1 MEFPSYLE
9 DDVSQVPA
17 LQLLINMGWKY
28 LSPEEALALRGGKR
42 KKVILEEVLRTQLK
56 KFNRISY
63 KGQEYP
69 FSETNI
75 ENAIRELRDLHFEG
89 TIKTNENAYDLITV
103 GKSFEQT
110 IEGTARSY
118 DLNYIDWT
126 KDPLNNNVFHVTEEF
141 SVERAGS
148 HETRRPDLVLFING
162 IPVVV
167 IECKRPDLKKGPIE
181 LAIKQNLRNQKS
193 DEIPHLFYYT
203 QLLMGLCTNKALYG
217 TTGTIRKYWMAWKSD
232 VDEAKLNTL
241 INQPLE
247 DEVKDRLFNHTY
259 RPHAE
264 QKRKYFDELGT
275 RLATEQDRTI
285 LGLLDREQLLDY
297 MFRSV
302 VFDAGIKKVAR
313 YNQDRLVEKVLER
326 IHERDDEGHRRG
338 GVVWHTQG
346 SGKSISM
353 VLIAKAISLDERID
367 NARII
372 LVTDRTDLDDQLR
385 DNFKNCGLEIEQAK
399 TGSHLFELIESNKKQ
414 VILTI
419 INKFKAALK
428 RRKLKDESDNIF
440 VLIDESHRTQHG
452 TLHAGMRKVLPNA
465 CYLGFTGTP
474 LVKKEKNDIDL
485 FGGFID
491 TYTIDDARR
500 DEVVCDL
507 IYEGRYVEQNVNQ
520 KVIDQWFERITR
532 NLTDAQKEDLKRK
545 FSTRDHINQTDQRL
559 MLIAYDINDHFTKR
573 ENLLFKGQIIATS
586 KASAIKYKR
595 FLDQIGDISSEVV
608 ISPPEALEGHE
619 DLGEDKK
626 LVQDFWKD
634 QMDKYGTAESY
645 QETIINS
652 YKKGER
658 PEIIIV
664 VNKLITGF
672 DAPQNTYLYIDRKF
686 QEPHSVL
693 QAIARVNR
701 LYPGKEFGYLIDY
714 AGVYGEI
721 DDAKKL
727 YAELLESFDEDD
739 IQNSFADIKDEIDKL
754 PQRHSNVKGIFK
766 GIETRDIEAYE
777 QLLADEETR
786 DRFFDRLSTF
796 NRTYRMAMNSVQFEI
811 DTDDETLER
820 YRLDHKFFNNLRRS
834 VQNRYN
840 LTVDLAEFDP
850 QMKRILDTN
859 VDAIKVEQ
867 IIPPTNIFEVKYEER
882 KAEFETPRAK
892 ADFITSALEKT
903 ISENYE
909 DDPEFYRPLSNLLQD
924 LIKIIREQRFDEA
937 KTLQM
942 ALELENKVKRRTGD
956 ELPEKLEKRE
966 PVVKAY
972 YGFAFKHLKD
982 FHTDEF
988 SPKEV
993 SADVAIKIDDIILE
1007 KRIRDWTDNQDVK
1020 NQMLNEI
1027 EDFLFDLKARHEIDL
1042 SLDAIDDIMSESM
1055 KVAERR
1061 RAI

>member
-1 MEFPSYLE
+1 
-9 DDVSQVPA
+9 
-17 LQLLINMGWKY
+17 
-28 LSPEEALALRGGKR
+28 
-42 KKVILEEVLRTQLK
+42 
-56 KFNRISY
+56 
-63 KGQEYP
+63 
-69 FSETNI
+69 
-75 ENAIRELRDLHFEG
+75 
-89 TIKTNENAYDLITV
+89 
-103 GKSFEQT
+103 
-110 IEGTARSY
+110 
-118 DLNYIDWT
+118 
-126 KDPLNNNVFHVTEEF
+126 
-141 SVERAGS
+141 
-148 HETRRPDLVLFING
+148 
-162 IPVVV
+162 
-167 IECKRPDLKKGPIE
+167 
-181 LAIKQNLRNQKS
+181 
-193 DEIPHLFYYT
+193 
-203 QLLMGLCTNKALYG
+203 
-217 TTGTIRKYWMAWKSD
+217 
-232 VDEAKLNTL
+232 
-241 INQPLE
+241 
-247 DEVKDRLFNHTY
+247 
-259 RPHAE
+259 
-264 QKRKYFDELGT
+264 
-275 RLATEQDRTI
+275 
-285 LGLLDREQLLDY
+285 
-297 MFRSV
+297 
-302 VFDAGIKKVAR
+302 
-313 YNQDRLVEKVLER
+313 
-326 IHERDDEGHRRG
+326 
-338 GVVWHTQG
+338 
-346 SGKSISM
+346 
-353 VLIAKAISLDERID
+353 
-367 NARII
+367 
-372 LVTDRTDLDDQLR
+372 
-385 DNFKNCGLEIEQAK
+385 
-399 TGSHLFELIESNKKQ
+399 
-414 VILTI
+414 
-419 INKFKAALK
+419 
-428 RRKLKDESDNIF
+428 

-520 KVIDQWFERITR
+520 KVIDQWFERVTK
-532 NLTDAQKEDLKRK
+532 NLTDPQKEDLKRK
-545 FSTRDHINQTDQRL
+545 FSTRDQINQTDQRL

-608 ISPPEALEGHE
+608 ISAAEVLEGHE
-619 DLGEDKK
+619 DIGEDKK

-634 QMDKYGTAESY
+634 QMDKYGTPESY

-652 YKKGER
+652 YKKGDK

-739 IQNSFADIKDEIDKL
+739 IQNSFADIKDELEKL

-777 QLLADEETR
+777 QLLADEEIR

-796 NRTYRMAMNSVQFEI
+796 NRTYRMAINSVQFEI
-811 DTDDETLER
+811 ETDEETLER

-840 LTVDLAEFDP
+840 LTVDLAEYDP

-867 IIPPTNIFEVKYEER
+867 IIPPTNIFDVKFEER
-882 KAEFETPRAK
+882 KEEFENPRAK
-892 ADFITSALEKT
+892 ADFIASATEKT
-903 ISENYE
+903 ITEKLE
-909 DDPEFYRPLSNLLQD
+909 DDPEYYKPLSDLLKD
-924 LIKIIREQRFDEA
+924 IIKKIKDQRITEA
-937 KTLQM
+937 EYLQM
-942 ALELENKVKRRTGD
+942 VLELEEKVKSRTGD
-956 ELPEKLEKRE
+956 DLPERLEERE
-966 PVVKAY
+966 PIAKAY
-972 YGFAFKHLKD
+972 YGFAFKHLKQ

-993 SADVAIKIDDIILE
+993 SADIALKIDDIILE
-1007 KRIRDWTDNQDVK
+1007 KRIRDWTENQDVK